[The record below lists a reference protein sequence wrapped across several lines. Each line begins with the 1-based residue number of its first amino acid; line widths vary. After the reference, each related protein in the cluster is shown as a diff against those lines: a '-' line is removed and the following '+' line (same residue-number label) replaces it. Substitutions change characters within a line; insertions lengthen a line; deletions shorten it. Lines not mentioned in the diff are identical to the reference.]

1 MFLPRHA
8 AGHWLVRKV
17 WYFGVGRKV
26 KSELVKVGKIVH
38 GTGWEKKTV
47 LSATAAAATST
58 AAAAVVKVKAK
69 AGRK

>member
-1 MFLPRHA
+1 M
-8 AGHWLVRKV
+8 
-17 WYFGVGRKV
+17 
-26 KSELVKVGKIVH
+26 KSELVKVGKVVH
-38 GTGWEKKTV
+38 GTGWEKKSV